1 MALAKPFSPGR
12 FGFNVDGENIG
23 YCKSCELPAI
33 EGEVA
38 EHNLATD
45 NYIAKQVT
53 TFKYGA
59 CKIEP
64 GLGMGKVLWDWLGAA
79 MDKGAIQKSCAV
91 SIGDFDYKEVG
102 RVELADC
109 QITEVGLPAM
119 KGEAKESVN
128 VTVGLQPTYTR
139 YVAGS
144 GADIRGKIGPKTKN
158 FAASNFRLTLGD
170 FDPEGVKEIGAMT
183 WKAASQMDHRGT
195 QNEPGQIYTKLTRP
209 DLEVTY
215 TGPMAAELMKFADS
229 WFRGGNRMQQHELSG
244 TLELLDPTLQKAI
257 AEVTFEGVGMK
268 KIALDKVESNA
279 DKVNAVKVTWY
290 VEQARLKRVDAD
302 F

>member
-1 MALAKPFSPGR
+1 MALGKPFSPGR

-23 YCKSCELPAI
+23 YCKSVEIPTL
-33 EGEVA
+33 EGDVA

-59 CKIEP
+59 CKVEP
-64 GLGMGKVLWDWLGAA
+64 GLGMGRVLWDWLGAA
-79 MDKGAIQKSCAV
+79 IDKGAIQKSCAI

-102 RVELADC
+102 RIELADC

-119 KGEAKESVN
+119 KGDSKDAVN

-144 GADIRGKIGPKTKN
+144 GSDIRGKIGPKTKN
-158 FAASNFRLTLGD
+158 FSANNFRLSLGS
-170 FDPEGVKEIGAMT
+170 FDPNGVREVGALT
-183 WKAASQMDHRGT
+183 WKAEGKANAVGT
-195 QNEPGQIYTKLTRP
+195 TNEPEQIYTKLTRP

-215 TGPMAAELMKFADS
+215 TGPMAAEIMKFADS
-229 WFRGGNRMQQHELSG
+229 WFRGGNRMQQHELAG
-244 TLELLDPTLQKAI
+244 TLELLDPTLKGVI

-268 KIALDKVESNA
+268 KVNFDKQEANSNNLA
-279 DKVNAVKVTWY
+279 SVKVTWY

>member
-1 MALAKPFSPGR
+1 MAIAKPFSPGR

-23 YCKSCELPAI
+23 YCKSVEIPTI

-59 CKIEP
+59 CKVEP
-64 GLGMGKVLWDWLGAA
+64 GLGMAA
-79 MDKGAIQKSCAV
+79 IDKGAIQKSCAI

-109 QITEVGLPAM
+109 QITEVGLPALGAD
-119 KGEAKESVN
+119 KKDGIT

-158 FAASNFRLTLGD
+158 FAASNFRLTLGS
-170 FDPEGVKEIGAMT
+170 FDPEGVKEIGGLT
-183 WKAASQMDHRGT
+183 WKAESKLDHRGT
-195 QNEPGQIYTKLTRP
+195 QNEPTQIYTKLTRP

-215 TGPMAAELMKFADS
+215 TGPMAAEIMKFADS

-244 TLELLDPTLQKAI
+244 TLELLDPTLNGVI

-268 KIALDKVESNA
+268 KVALDKQESNG
-279 DKVNAVKVTWY
+279 DKAAAVKVTWY